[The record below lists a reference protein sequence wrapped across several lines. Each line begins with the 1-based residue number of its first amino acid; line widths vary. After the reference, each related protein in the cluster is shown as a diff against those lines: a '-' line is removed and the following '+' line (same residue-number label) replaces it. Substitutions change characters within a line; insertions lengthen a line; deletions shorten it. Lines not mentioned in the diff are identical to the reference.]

1 MRIDYQSETY
11 KVNGGNFMSKE
22 EPLLFI
28 PPNATT
34 MSL

>member
-1 MRIDYQSETY
+1 MSVGCQSEAY

-28 PPNATT
+28 PLNATT